1 MEPGV
6 RLLIGLAG
14 GFTAFLVAGL
24 LLGVAP
30 TFTRT
35 SRPSRRGRIQQWL
48 GQVGS
53 PLTPIQFLA
62 ASAGIGL
69 AAWAALALL
78 MGEWFSSFF
87 PAMAC
92 SGYLAW
98 TYERRRRERLRDIA
112 EAWPDAVRL
121 LLSYVRSGATI
132 PLAVTALATQGPL
145 PLRSAFD
152 GWEERSRLLGFTTAL
167 ETVREQLADPTS
179 DRVIEVLLIAHDWG
193 GELVVAVLT
202 DLAAEITEDLRTERA
217 IRAEGTTQRIESWVV
232 GVVPWLLLV
241 YLTASQGAYRTFY
254 QSGAGRVVVLA
265 AGLWWATGLVVLR
278 AIKKRDTEPRVLGAA
293 ADEVLA

>member
-1 MEPGV
+1 V
-6 RLLIGLAG
+6 KLVIALVG

-30 TFTRT
+30 TFTHNGGQT
-35 SRPSRRGRIQQWL
+35 RRGRIQQWL

-53 PLTPIQFLA
+53 PLAPIQFLA
-62 ASAGIGL
+62 VSAGIGL
-69 AAWAALALL
+69 AAWAALA
-78 MGEWFSSFF
+78 MITGDWFSSFF
-87 PAMAC
+87 PAIAC

-98 TYERRRRERLRDIA
+98 TYERRRRERLRGIA

-121 LLSYVRSGATI
+121 LLSYVRSGATV
-132 PLAVTALATQGPL
+132 PVAVTALATQGPL
-145 PLRSAFD
+145 PLHSAFE
-152 GWEERSRLLGFTTAL
+152 GWEERSRLLGFATAL

-179 DRVIEVLLIAHDWG
+179 DRVIEVLMIAHEWG

-202 DLAAEITEDLRTERA
+202 DLANEITEDLRTERA

-232 GVVPWLLLV
+232 GVVPWLILV

-254 QSGAGRVVVLA
+254 QTGTGRTVVLA
-265 AGLWWATGLVVLR
+265 AGVWWAMGLLVLR
-278 AIKKRDTEPRVLGAA
+278 AVKKREDEPRVLGAA
-293 ADEVLA
+293 ADEGLA